1 MLMTAFDPQRL
12 YIILLR
18 ILSITLNV
26 YVWLGLQI
34 VTYNPPALNHAY
46 SKGDIGASARGY
58 RLLGVSSNGG

>member
-12 YIILLR
+12 CIILLR

-34 VTYNPPALNHAY
+34 VTYNPPAPNHAEAKDY
-46 SKGDIGASARGY
+46 
-58 RLLGVSSNGG
+58 